1 MLCWKVTSHEKDPAR
16 KCNLSDGGDPAPLP
30 RLTLSPRV
38 LQREMEGGKMG
49 IGSTWMFNAEA
60 ELAAGTEGSAGGRRA
75 EGGGFVSPMG
85 VVVVGR
91 MGMMPS

>member
-1 MLCWKVTSHEKDPAR
+1 
-16 KCNLSDGGDPAPLP
+16 
-30 RLTLSPRV
+30 
-38 LQREMEGGKMG
+38 MG

-75 EGGGFVSPMG
+75 EGGGFVSPTG
-85 VVVVGR
+85 VVVLGR